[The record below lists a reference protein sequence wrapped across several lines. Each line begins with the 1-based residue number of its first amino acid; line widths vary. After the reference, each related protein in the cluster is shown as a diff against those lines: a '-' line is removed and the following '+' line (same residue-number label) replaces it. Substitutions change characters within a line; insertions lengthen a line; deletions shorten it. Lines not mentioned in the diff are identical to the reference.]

1 MKHPIRSHGI
11 DDQQSGPISSTP
23 WRSTAPESVPASPM
37 ARTSCRSSRPIRP
50 PKRID
55 KENTLPIM
63 NRTDDEYR
71 LDGNLFVWN
80 RDKAERNWRKHGV
93 RFQEAAT
100 VFGDPYLVLTD
111 A

>member
-1 MKHPIRSHGI
+1 
-11 DDQQSGPISSTP
+11 
-23 WRSTAPESVPASPM
+23 
-37 ARTSCRSSRPIRP
+37 
-50 PKRID
+50 
-55 KENTLPIM
+55 M

-111 A
+111 ASREGEARDAAIGFDLNARLLYVVHIEIEATCIRIISARRAQPHEEALYVE